1 MVASKADRNTTLR
14 SRMGVRRLV
23 AGLAVAGLATP
34 LALALPQTAG
44 AATSAPSAAST
55 GTSSI
60 TTELQQLVFQVEGVV
75 FLAEEVVTCFNPCI
89 VR

>member
-1 MVASKADRNTTLR
+1 
-14 SRMGVRRLV
+14 MGVRRLV

-34 LALALPQTAG
+34 IALALPQTAG
-44 AATSAPSAAST
+44 AATAAQSAAST

-60 TTELQQLVFQVEGVV
+60 TTELQQLVVQLEGVV